1 MTDSRV
7 ASLAA
12 LLRDF
17 EDFLREELSLPRVRE
32 AQSHLAGI
40 RNWRLGEPSPAAID
54 GLAREVWKSWRAGMA
69 VQNRPVA
76 VERTSWDTLSA
87 EDRELDHYIAGWLLS
102 FLNYKSGVR
111 AGSEET
117 P

>member
-12 LLRDF
+12 LLREIDG
-17 EDFLREELSLPRVRE
+17 DHTLGAGALAE
-32 AQSHLAGI
+32 ALIARGVTVGS
-40 RNWRLGEPSPAAID
+40 RLGGPSPAAID